1 MVPLPLPVFT
11 VIVQEVPDPLTAAI
25 AAPVI
30 PDVFKV
36 KSAVDK
42 PLIDAANVAV
52 HCMVLALVVVLL
64 MAGNELMVVL
74 GVLSVPDTAWF
85 TVVALVL
92 LNATLPDT
100 VPTVPVP
107 LSRT

>member
-1 MVPLPLPVFT
+1 
-11 VIVQEVPDPLTAAI
+11 VPDTCDTAAI

-30 PDVFKV
+30 PLVFKV

-52 HCMVLALVVVLL
+52 YCTEAALVVVLL
-64 MAGNELMVVL
+64 IAVNELMVVL
-74 GVLSVPDTAWF
+74 AALSVPDTTWS
-85 TVVALVL
+85 TVVEPPPLTD
-92 LNATLPDT
+92 TLPPMM
-100 VPTVPVP
+100 PTVPVP